1 MKIDRTLKIKEKYF
15 NAIMKREKPFELR
28 HFYLAPNSIVKLDC
42 IDSNNIDTG
51 RYLIFKSGKCV
62 QITINEEDIWA
73 DFNDL
78 SATFK
83 RLHIWTS
90 TWNDKSEKEYH
101 GAIGIYSKYGYEYLW
116 QCYDWLDKFVFE
128 YCKKAPTYLIEI
140 AEFLEVK

>member
-1 MKIDRTLKIKEKYF
+1 MKIDKTFKIKEKYF
-15 NAIMKREKPFELR
+15 NAILRLEKPFELR
-28 HFYLAPNSIVKLDC
+28 HKEIPENSIVKLEC
-42 IDSNNIDTG
+42 ENG

-90 TWNDKSEKEYH
+90 TWNDKSKKTYC
-101 GAIGIYSKYGYEYLW
+101 GSIGIFSKYEYEYLW
-116 QCYDWLDKFVFE
+116 QCYNWLDKFVFE

-140 AEFLEVK
+140 AEILEVK